1 MSHPLSDVMGV
12 SMDKIRAMADANT
25 VVGTPINTPNG
36 VTIIPVSKISFGF
49 GSGGTDLPAKSGGA
63 PFGGGAG
70 GGVTI
75 QPVSFLIVKGESVR
89 MLPVAEPASGSLERV
104 IEQLPDLLDRL
115 DDYRAKRKAEK
126 DAVKEAV
133 AEAAEDGADE

>member
-1 MSHPLSDVMGV
+1 MGV

-49 GSGGTDLPAKSGGA
+49 GSGGADLPLKNGGA

-89 MLPVAEPASGSLERV
+89 MLPVAEPASGSLDRI

-115 DDYRAKRKAEK
+115 DDYRAKKKAEK
-126 DAVKEAV
+126 DAAK
-133 AEAAEDGADE
+133 AAEDAEEKTEE